1 MLTAN
6 ERNQRGIH
14 QRRPATLPSW
24 RILNVSSSA
33 PPRPR
38 RRLSAWQAGSGVAQV
53 VLTGEVEAKHGLPS
67 SDATA
72 EPVRACCADPIRAK
86 TGIARCAP

>member
-24 RILNVSSSA
+24 RILNVSSSCSTRPAMSLLVVIQVLPMIGKRASTTA
-33 PPRPR
+33 PAA
-38 RRLSAWQAGSGVAQV
+38 LSLAS
-53 VLTGEVEAKHGLPS
+53 
-67 SDATA
+67 
-72 EPVRACCADPIRAK
+72 R
-86 TGIARCAP
+86 